1 MKILIAPDSFK
12 GSLPALEV
20 ANNIEEGIK
29 NIYPK
34 AKIIKVP
41 MADGGEGTTKTL
53 VDATDGEII
62 YKKVTGPLGEEV
74 KAYFGILGN
83 KKTAV
88 IEMASASGFD
98 LIPYKKAN
106 PYKTTTYGTGELIK
120 AALNEKVNEIII
132 GIGGSAT
139 NDGGVGM
146 AQALGVKFIDSKGKE
161 IEFGGY
167 HLDKIEM
174 IDTSNLDPRINDVNI
189 EVACDVDNPLY
200 GKNGAAYVYAPQ
212 KGANDNMVEQLD
224 KNLRHLSKIV
234 KKELNK
240 DIQSI
245 PGGGA
250 AGGLGA
256 GLVAFLDAELKS
268 GVDLI
273 MKANNLMDKMKDVD
287 LVITGEG
294 KIDKQTINGKTPM
307 GVLKTAQKLDIPVI
321 AVCGILGE
329 GYEYFSKEDL
339 LSIFSIINEET
350 NINKIM
356 ENTPELLRFLVEE
369 VMKTIKNYSHKV
381 QKIKNI

>member
-12 GSLPALEV
+12 GSLTALEV
-20 ANNIEEGIK
+20 ANNIEEGIN
-29 NIYPK
+29 NIYPE

-41 MADGGEGTTKTL
+41 MADGGEGTTKAL

-62 YKKVTGPLGEEV
+62 HKKVTGPLGEKV

-98 LIPYKKAN
+98 LIPLEKAN

-120 AALNEKVNEIII
+120 SALDKKVEKIII
-132 GIGGSAT
+132 GVGGSAT

-146 AQALGVKFIDSKGKE
+146 AQAVGVKFIDSKGKE

-167 HLDKIEM
+167 HLDKIKK
-174 IDTSNLDPRINDVNI
+174 IDTSNLDPRIKDVNI

-212 KGANDNMVEQLD
+212 KGANDNMVQQLD
-224 KNLRHLSKIV
+224 KNLRYFSKIV

-240 DIQSI
+240 DIKSL

-256 GLVAFLDAELKS
+256 GLVAFLGAELKS

-273 MKANNLMDKMKDVD
+273 IEANNLLEKMQNVD

-307 GVLKTAQKLDIPVI
+307 GVLKAAQKYDIPVI

-339 LSIFSIINEET
+339 LSIFSIINEDI
-350 NINKIM
+350 NLNKIM
-356 ENTPELLRFLVEE
+356 ENTPKLLRFLVEE
-369 VMKTIKNYSHKV
+369 IMKTIKN
-381 QKIKNI
+381 ILL